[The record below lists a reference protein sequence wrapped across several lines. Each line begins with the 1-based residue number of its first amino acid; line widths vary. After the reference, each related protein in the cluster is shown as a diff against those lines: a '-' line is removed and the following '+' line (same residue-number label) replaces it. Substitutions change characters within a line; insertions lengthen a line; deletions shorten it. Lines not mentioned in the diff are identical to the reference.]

1 MTGALP
7 AILRARIAHDGPI
20 PFRDFMEAAL
30 YHPEHGYYTSGRAG
44 IGRGGDFF
52 TSVSVG
58 PLFGTLLA
66 RQFAEMWERLGEPRE
81 FTIVEQGAHRG
92 DFARD
97 VLTALRTNAP
107 ACFAAM
113 RYHIVEP
120 SAALRTAQSETLG
133 EFTAHW
139 FPTLDALPAFAG
151 VHFSNE
157 LLDAFPIHAVA
168 WDGTAWRETHVALEG
183 QRFVFT
189 DRPITSTPLRDALAK
204 LPPVPAGYRTEIN
217 LAALAW
223 IDALAAKL
231 TSGFALVIDYGFPR
245 ADYYRPERSTGTL
258 TGYAQHRRVADLL
271 AAPGETDLTAHVDF
285 TALAERASAAGLR
298 VAGCTDQH
306 HFIVALGTLHFPS
319 TIPDT
324 PASQRELRAFKT
336 LMHPQMMGRS
346 FQVLT
351 LEKAMASL
359 TPLTGFRF
367 ARDATK
373 TLGLTPSAASPSPTV
388 ILSGVPGGRRRAG
401 TQSKD
406 L

>member
-1 MTGALP
+1 MTGPLTE
-7 AILRARIAHDGPI
+7 ILRDRIAHSGPI
-20 PFRDFMEAAL
+20 PFRDFMDAAL

-97 VLTALRTNAP
+97 VLTALRASAS
-107 ACFAAM
+107 ACFAAT
-113 RYHIVEP
+113 RYHIIEP
-120 SAALRTAQSETLG
+120 SAALRAAQAQTLG

-139 FPTLDALPAFAG
+139 FPTLDALPAFTG

-168 WDGTAWRETHVALEG
+168 WDGEAWRETHVGLDG
-183 QRFVFT
+183 GRFAFT
-189 DRPITSTPLRDALAK
+189 DLPITSVPLEAALAQ

-217 LAALAW
+217 LAVLTW

-231 TSGFALVIDYGFPR
+231 TRGFALVIDYGFSR
-245 ADYYRPERSTGTL
+245 ADYYRPERTAGTL
-258 TGYAQHRRVADLL
+258 TGYTDHRRVADLL
-271 AAPGETDLTAHVDF
+271 ASPGAADLTAHVDF
-285 TALAERASAAGLR
+285 TALAERALAAGLR
-298 VAGCTDQH
+298 VSGFTDQH
-306 HFIVALGTLHFPS
+306 HFIVALGALHFPA

-336 LMHPQMMGRS
+336 LMHPQMMGRT

-351 LEKAMASL
+351 LEKATTSP
-359 TPLTGFRF
+359 TPLTGLRF
-367 ARDATK
+367 ARDAAA
-373 TLGLTPSAASPSPTV
+373 TLGLHPGAASPTKTTPSF
-388 ILSGVPGGRRRAG
+388 
-401 TQSKD
+401 
-406 L
+406 

>member
-1 MTGALP
+1 MRGQLEE
-7 AILRARIAHDGPI
+7 ILRARIARDGPI
-20 PFRDFMEAAL
+20 PFRDFMDAAL

-66 RQFAEMWERLGEPRE
+66 RQFAEIWERLGEPRE

-97 VLTALRTNAP
+97 VLTALRANAP
-107 ACFAAM
+107 ACFAAT
-113 RYHIVEP
+113 RYHLIEP
-120 SAALRTAQSETLG
+120 STALRAAQGATLG
-133 EFTAHW
+133 GFTVHW
-139 FPTLDALPAFAG
+139 FPTLDALPAFTG

-168 WDGTAWRETHVALEG
+168 WDGTVWRETHVALDGE
-183 QRFVFT
+183 RFVLT
-189 DRPITSTPLRDALAK
+189 DLAITSAPLQAALAQ
-204 LPPVPAGYRTEIN
+204 LPPVPADYRTEIN

-223 IDALAAKL
+223 LDTLAAKL
-231 TSGFALVIDYGFPR
+231 TRGFALVIDYGFPR
-245 ADYYRPERSTGTL
+245 ADYYRPERTTGTL

-271 AAPGETDLTAHVDF
+271 TAPGETDLTAHVDF
-285 TALAERASAAGLR
+285 TALAERATASGLR
-298 VAGCTDQH
+298 VTGFTDQH
-306 HFIVALGTLHFPS
+306 HFIVALGTLHFPD

-346 FQVLT
+346 FQVLA
-351 LEKAMASL
+351 LEKTANSP
-359 TPLTGFRF
+359 TPLTGLRF
-367 ARDATK
+367 ARAAALA
-373 TLGLTPSAASPSPTV
+373 LGLPPSAASPTKNPPSF
-388 ILSGVPGGRRRAG
+388 
-401 TQSKD
+401 
-406 L
+406 